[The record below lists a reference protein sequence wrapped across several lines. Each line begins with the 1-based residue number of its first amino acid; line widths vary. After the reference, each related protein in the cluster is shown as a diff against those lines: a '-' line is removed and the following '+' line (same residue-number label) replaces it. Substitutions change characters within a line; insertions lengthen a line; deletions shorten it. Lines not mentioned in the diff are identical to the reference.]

1 MIHTESAR
9 CAVRCGM
16 PDAETGKQRKTEMKE
31 IMLDIIWLA
40 VGIYAIATIR
50 EKGGAEW
57 T

>member
-16 PDAETGKQRKTEMKE
+16 PNAETKKQRKTEMKE

-40 VGIYAIATIR
+40 VGIYAVAAVKER
-50 EKGGAEW
+50 EVKE
-57 T
+57 